1 MSFKH
6 PLPHA
11 VRHAQDLRKR
21 STPAEVI
28 LWNVVR
34 NRKFHGLKF
43 RRQVPVGRFI
53 VDFLCTHPA
62 LIIELDGPIHDFTIN
77 EDAERT
83 EAITDDH
90 NIPVLRVKNEEV
102 LGHLPQVLK
111 KMEQL
116 LLSASSPSLL
126 PMGGEGSTVMI
137 NRNFCSIIP
146 RFPSLPQRERGGS
159 AEPE

>member
-11 VRHAQDLRKR
+11 VRHAQALRKK

-62 LIIELDGPIHDFTIN
+62 LIIELDGPIHDFTAG

-83 EAITDDH
+83 EAITDDY
-90 NIPVLRVKNEEV
+90 NIPVLRLKNEEV
-102 LGHLPQVLK
+102 LEHLPQALK

-116 LLSASSPSLL
+116 LLPRLIPGPSPC
-126 PMGGEGSTVMI
+126 GEKGAL
-137 NRNFCSIIP
+137 R
-146 RFPSLPQRERGGS
+146 
-159 AEPE
+159 

>member
-1 MSFKH
+1 MERCAK
-6 PLPHA
+6 PEIP
-11 VRHAQDLRKR
+11 RTQIQKTGTGR
-21 STPAEVI
+21 SVH
-28 LWNVVR
+28 R
-34 NRKFHGLKF
+34 GL
-43 RRQVPVGRFI
+43 
-53 VDFLCTHPA
+53 LCTHPA

>member
-11 VRHAQDLRKR
+11 VRHARDLRKR
-21 STPAEVI
+21 LTPAEVI

-53 VDFLCTHPA
+53 VDFLCTNPA
-62 LIIELDGPIHDFTIN
+62 LIIELDGPIHDCTAK

-83 EAITDDH
+83 EAIVEDH
-90 NIPVLRVKNEEV
+90 NIPVLRLKNEEI
-102 LGHLPQVLK
+102 LEHLPQTLK

-116 LLSASSPSLL
+116 LFPASSPALL
-126 PMGGEGSTVMI
+126 PYKEHT
-137 NRNFCSIIP
+137 
-146 RFPSLPQRERGGS
+146 LL
-159 AEPE
+159 

>member
-28 LWNVVR
+28 LWNVAR

-53 VDFLCTHPA
+53 VDFLCAHPA
-62 LIIELDGPIHDFTIN
+62 LIIELDGPIHDFRMR

-83 EAITDDH
+83 EAIIGDH
-90 NIPVLRVKNEEV
+90 NIPVLRLKNEEI
-102 LGHLPQVLK
+102 LEHLPQALK
-111 KMEQL
+111 RMEQL
-116 LLSASSPSLL
+116 LLPRLIPGPSPD
-126 PMGGEGSTVMI
+126 GGEGSTVV
-137 NRNFCSIIP
+137 SV
-146 RFPSLPQRERGGS
+146 
-159 AEPE
+159 